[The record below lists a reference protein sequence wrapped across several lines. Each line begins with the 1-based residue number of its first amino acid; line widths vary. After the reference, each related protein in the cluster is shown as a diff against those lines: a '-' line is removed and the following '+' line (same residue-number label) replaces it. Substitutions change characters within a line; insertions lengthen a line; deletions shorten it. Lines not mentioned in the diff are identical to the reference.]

1 MPCCRAS
8 CTAAAQS
15 GSGIGERCARVLR
28 QRSNCWRACSILTGT
43 TGVFKRDISL
53 FSLPWLGDRL
63 TLSRSFRWGHAAL
76 PKPHRG
82 AAGRRAT
89 ATGALY
95 GQGRTSHSKIDESA
109 TGGRG
114 VAKVGWMWDCYFTRD
129 GGDYRLLV
137 GGSEGTPFKILAWR
151 IERAYNARHF
161 RSQKGNPGLD

>member
-76 PKPHRG
+76 PKPHEQ
-82 AAGRRAT
+82 ASLSGRV
-89 ATGALY
+89 
-95 GQGRTSHSKIDESA
+95 DD
-109 TGGRG
+109 
-114 VAKVGWMWDCYFTRD
+114 V
-129 GGDYRLLV
+129 RLLELHVVEHATV
-137 GGSEGTPFKILAWR
+137 GVF
-151 IERAYNARHF
+151 
-161 RSQKGNPGLD
+161 

>member
-76 PKPHRG
+76 PKPH
-82 AAGRRAT
+82 
-89 ATGALY
+89 
-95 GQGRTSHSKIDESA
+95 E
-109 TGGRG
+109 
-114 VAKVGWMWDCYFTRD
+114 
-129 GGDYRLLV
+129 
-137 GGSEGTPFKILAWR
+137 
-151 IERAYNARHF
+151 
-161 RSQKGNPGLD
+161 GLDIQSSSRDEQRDEHTANYCGNRRKDHETEP

>member
-76 PKPHRG
+76 PKPHDKERVLEVVPVRAGGPVEASGLDHLAVKHRKLVVHDGAVALVAPAQTHRNSSRG
-82 AAGRRAT
+82 
-89 ATGALY
+89 
-95 GQGRTSHSKIDESA
+95 KI
-109 TGGRG
+109 
-114 VAKVGWMWDCYFTRD
+114 RD
-129 GGDYRLLV
+129 LRMGLARLALV
-137 GGSEGTPFKILAWR
+137 GDDADFHAAPVGGFE
-151 IERAYNARHF
+151 
-161 RSQKGNPGLD
+161 